1 MAGQLSPPQK
11 GYVTAEARRAQR
23 HIVASRLRRRR
34 MHNFHR
40 RDAAGAEADPAGQLI
55 SNLSLLQ
62 GYFTAETQR
71 TQRQVLCHGSIA
83 RLIKGRRSLMDYTIP
98 YVCII
103 MP

>member
-1 MAGQLSPPQK
+1 MRGWLTDIKSESAAKRRCHRSGAAG
-11 GYVTAEARRAQR
+11 AEAHRGIAPAAATHAQ
-23 HIVASRLRRRR
+23 
-34 MHNFHR
+34 FHR

-83 RLIKGRRSLMDYTIP
+83 RLIKGRRSHVDYTIP
-98 YVCII
+98 
-103 MP
+103 